1 MTNSNQSLAEI
12 EQNDFVNF
20 EEIERKLE
28 KDINAGLKD
37 LSFLEEEREKIGN
50 PNSLGSVVKDVIW
63 DQFIN
68 QIGQYAGEEFIKEN
82 RGLTLDLHD
91 SAHIQTAENFAEG
104 KLAEHNYISKEQLEQ
119 NYDRFKNL
127 PHKEFRK
134 KYVNPKMNSTLKRAG
149 ELNRNGVE
157 TVTDIY
163 NGRQIPTAQKL
174 PNGKNNPEAAQR
186 EHVGASA
193 SFYLHPALQMGYS
206 NEELAA
212 IINDPENLQG
222 YTTAERNNRKSDNS
236 PNEMNSK
243 DANKHWEKANERS
256 QKHKDKYI
264 QKAKDRLETEGQKT
278 KKEEVVKAK
287 KMAIKAI
294 IMSMLAELVKKIIQ
308 KFIKW
313 LQSAEKSVKTLAKY
327 VKDAILDFVK
337 NLKST
342 FFSAGN
348 SIVAAIST
356 AIVGPVV
363 TLIKKAMIFLKQ
375 GWKSLKDAVAFLK
388 DPNNKALPFG
398 IRVLEVGKIV
408 VAGFTGASAIILG
421 EAFEVGLKSIP
432 GAGVFFS
439 FEIPLLGS
447 IANILGIFFGAV
459 VAGIIGAIALNLI
472 DKLIAKHQLNENQ
485 RAQIEKRNEI
495 LSSQKRLI
503 ETVSNDTSATAVEV
517 AESIGHRH
525 QQAANY
531 VDAVLAQIDSNTM
544 QVEIDEQVSDDYAEP
559 EVLFS
564 SSTEEDE
571 HNDILTNLIT
581 MSNKM

>member
-20 EEIERKLE
+20 EEIERELE
-28 KDINAGLKD
+28 KDINEGLKD
-37 LSFLEEEREKIGN
+37 LSFLQEEREKIGN

-82 RGLTLDLHD
+82 RGLTLDLRKD
-91 SAHIQTAENFAEG
+91 AHIQTTSNFEKGNIASHNKKIDYQQRYNDFRSNFYFDENG
-104 KLAEHNYISKEQLEQ
+104 KIITK
-119 NYDRFKNL
+119 YDRIDNEEKPVLRPGYRKPYDTGRNKGSASVNIDETVSVAEQVRNPAANAHLSLEERVAFDQSEKNL
-127 PHKEFRK
+127 NPMDSSANQSKSDHKAG
-134 KYVNPKMNSTLKRAG
+134 NWLNSERNGQKPSERFNIDEEQIREKDREARAELEKQIADGEKRSVETGKQSQIEEAKRAG
-149 ELNRNGVE
+149 
-157 TVTDIY
+157 
-163 NGRQIPTAQKL
+163 
-174 PNGKNNPEAAQR
+174 
-186 EHVGASA
+186 
-193 SFYLHPALQMGYS
+193 
-206 NEELAA
+206 
-212 IINDPENLQG
+212 
-222 YTTAERNNRKSDNS
+222 TTAL
-236 PNEMNSK
+236 
-243 DANKHWEKANERS
+243 KAV
-256 QKHKDKYI
+256 
-264 QKAKDRLETEGQKT
+264 L
-278 KKEEVVKAK
+278 
-287 KMAIKAI
+287 
-294 IMSMLAELVKKIIQ
+294 MSMLAELVKKIIQ

-313 LQSAEKSVKTLAKY
+313 LQSAKKNIKTLAKY

-432 GAGVFFS
+432 GAGAFFS

-459 VAGIIGAIALNLI
+459 VSGVIGAIALNLI

-495 LSSQKRLI
+495 LTSQKKLNNI
-503 ETVSNDTSATAVEV
+503 VSNDTSLTAVNA

-544 QVEIDEQVSDDYAEP
+544 QVEIDEQVSEDYAEP
-559 EVLFS
+559 DVLLS

-571 HNDILTNLIT
+571 YDDILNKLKT
-581 MSNKM
+581 MSKKM